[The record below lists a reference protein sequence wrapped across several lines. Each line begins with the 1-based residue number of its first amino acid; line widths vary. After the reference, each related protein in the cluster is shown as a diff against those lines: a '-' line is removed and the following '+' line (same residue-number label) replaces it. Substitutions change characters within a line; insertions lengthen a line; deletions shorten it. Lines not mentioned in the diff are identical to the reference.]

1 MGVIYL
7 LLYIFGAVVVWVG
20 SNRLLRD
27 LLDGESVIGALQI
40 GGFGA
45 LMIVLA
51 AVLHAVVLR
60 RRGDAGVLDAMEVPG
75 RRWFAVAA
83 AAWLV
88 PTLVAWEQFELF
100 LDPIRM
106 FPVITVAGASA
117 LVVGGVSRLL
127 RAHTLRWPL
136 TIAAVALVG
145 LPVGLLSVSLPL
157 AHFNHHLSAVKI
169 WTFDEPHGGLK
180 DVVFEADDA
189 SYVQELSPMIGEE
202 TGSLLSA
209 LANAK
214 EIDVSEEIAAGR
226 MRRLEDGTLVRVGED
241 GEDIP
246 LESWDSFDEEFDAA
260 LQADRAESSLEE
272 AKRRADWEAE
282 IEARR
287 RGGRLFR

>member
-1 MGVIYL
+1 M
-7 LLYIFGAVVVWVG
+7 
-20 SNRLLRD
+20 
-27 LLDGESVIGALQI
+27 
-40 GGFGA
+40 
-45 LMIVLA
+45 
-51 AVLHAVVLR
+51 
-60 RRGDAGVLDAMEVPG
+60 
-75 RRWFAVAA
+75 
-83 AAWLV
+83 
-88 PTLVAWEQFELF
+88 
-100 LDPIRM
+100 
-106 FPVITVAGASA
+106 
-117 LVVGGVSRLL
+117 
-127 RAHTLRWPL
+127 
-136 TIAAVALVG
+136 
-145 LPVGLLSVSLPL
+145 
-157 AHFNHHLSAVKI
+157 KI
-169 WTFDEPHGGLK
+169 WIFDEPHGGLE

-246 LESWDSFDEEFDAA
+246 LERWDSFDEEFDAA
-260 LQADRAESSLEE
+260 LQADRAEASLEE